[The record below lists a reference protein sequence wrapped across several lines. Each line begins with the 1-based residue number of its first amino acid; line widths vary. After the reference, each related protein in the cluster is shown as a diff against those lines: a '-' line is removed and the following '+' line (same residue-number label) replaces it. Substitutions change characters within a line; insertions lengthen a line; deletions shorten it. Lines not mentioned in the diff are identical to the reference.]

1 MTKAEILLE
10 PFFSSIRT
18 KADQL
23 TFLPWILALA
33 AGLALVATDFG
44 SDIELRLSNIRTGIL
59 EKPASGQLVIVE
71 IDAQSL
77 QQVDRWPWPRN
88 YYARAI
94 HRLND
99 AGVSQIAFDIDFSS
113 PSGGRND
120 QILADAIEESDATV
134 ILPTFRQLA
143 STGGSEFVENLP
155 IPILRQNAFLASV
168 NVSPDERGQL
178 NRYGYGTTTAATARP
193 SMASMIAEV
202 TGNIDESFAIDQS
215 IDPATIP
222 RLSFIDLMKS
232 DDLSAQLKGKSVLIG
247 ATAIELG
254 DRYSISRFGVIPG
267 VVIQALASETLIQ
280 GTNLPDLGR
289 YLSLMIAAIVIFLC
303 LASRKIYS
311 RGLIGIAFAIIL
323 ALGTLQL
330 LTEYWQLFTFANVPA
345 FSFLSVFI
353 VSQKFLTTTAALKTS
368 QYVHELSGLA
378 NEAALL
384 NAIATEG
391 SGYIAVARL
400 ANFRELL
407 VLTDRS
413 TRRDLFENLSSRLKF
428 LARGDRL
435 YHVDF
440 DMVAWI
446 VKQEYTDDIPGHFAT
461 ANALLQAPVMA
472 GSTKIK
478 IDVTYGISNVSL
490 DEAKIASEQAL
501 ASGAKW
507 SWHDDEFDQ
516 AIGQKNDLLVELD
529 QAIENGN
536 LTVAYQPKWDL
547 ATNRLNGAEA
557 LVRWNHPERGMIS
570 PEIFIPLLEKAGRI
584 DGLTFQVLRQALT
597 DLSRWNRQR
606 SGLTCSV
613 NISAKLLDD
622 NHFVREAIAMVDEAA
637 VDNSQIVFEVTET
650 ATLTDADQ
658 SIIAL
663 ELIEKSGI
671 RVSIDDYGTGQSTL
685 SYLQRLPVSEIKLD
699 QSFVKT
705 MTADNA
711 NRVMVKSTI
720 RMAHDLGL
728 KIVAEGIEDRSCLE
742 LLTRYGCDIGQGWY
756 ISKPVTTEI
765 FEADWLISSLE
776 EARLSA

>member
-1 MTKAEILLE
+1 LTKAEILLE

-446 VKQEYTDDIPGHFAT
+446 VKQEYTDDIPGHFA
-461 ANALLQAPVMA
+461 
-472 GSTKIK
+472 
-478 IDVTYGISNVSL
+478 
-490 DEAKIASEQAL
+490 SEQAL

-711 NRVMVKSTI
+711 
-720 RMAHDLGL
+720 
-728 KIVAEGIEDRSCLE
+728 
-742 LLTRYGCDIGQGWY
+742 
-756 ISKPVTTEI
+756 P
-765 FEADWLISSLE
+765 
-776 EARLSA
+776 

>member
-1 MTKAEILLE
+1 MES
-10 PFFSSIRT
+10 FFSSIRT
-18 KADQL
+18 KADRL
-23 TFLPWILALA
+23 TFLPWILALM
-33 AGLALVATDFG
+33 AGLALVSTNFG
-44 SDIELRLSNIRTGIL
+44 SDIELRLSNIRAEIL
-59 EKPASGQLVIVE
+59 EKPASGQVVIVE
-71 IDAQSL
+71 IDSQSL
-77 QQVDRWPWPRN
+77 QLVDRWPWPRN
-88 YYARAI
+88 YYATAI
-94 HRLND
+94 QKLNQ
-99 AGVSQIAFDIDFSS
+99 AGASQIAFDIDFSS
-113 PSGGRND
+113 SSTGRND
-120 QILADAIEESDATV
+120 QNFADAIERSDATV

-155 IPILRQNAFLASV
+155 IPVLRKNAFLASV
-168 NVSPDERGQL
+168 NVSPDDRGQL

-193 SMASMIAEV
+193 SMASMIAGV

-215 IDPATIP
+215 IDPTTIP
-222 RLSFIDLMKS
+222 RLSFIDLINS
-232 DDLSAQLKGKSVLIG
+232 DDLAPMLNDKSVLIG

-289 YLSLMIAAIVIFLC
+289 YLTLLIAAIVIFLC
-303 LASRKIYS
+303 IASRKIDS
-311 RGLIGIAFAIIL
+311 RGLIGIAFAIIFAL
-323 ALGTLQL
+323 ALLQL
-330 LTEYWQLFTFANVPA
+330 LTEYLHLFTFSNVPA
-345 FSFLSVFI
+345 FCLLSVYI
-353 VSQKFLTTTAALKTS
+353 VSQKFLTTSAALKTS
-368 QYVHELSGLA
+368 QYVHEISGLG

-384 NAIATEG
+384 NDIATEG
-391 SGYIAVARL
+391 SGYIAAARL
-400 ANFRELL
+400 ADFRELL
-407 VLTDRS
+407 VLTNRS
-413 TRRDLFENLSSRLKF
+413 TRRNLFENLASRLKF
-428 LARGDRL
+428 LARNDRL

-446 VKQEYTDDIPGHFAT
+446 VKHEYVDDIPSHFAT

-472 GSTKIK
+472 GGTKIK

-501 ASGAKW
+501 ASGTKW
-507 SWHDDEFDQ
+507 SWHDDQFDH
-516 AIGQKNDLLVELD
+516 AIGQKNELLVELD
-529 QAIENGN
+529 QTIEDGN
-536 LTVAYQPKWDL
+536 LSVVYQPKWDL
-547 ATNRLNGAEA
+547 SCNRLNGAEA

-584 DGLTFQVLRQALT
+584 DGLTFHVLRQALN
-597 DLSRWNRQR
+597 DLSRWNQR
-606 SGLTCSV
+606 RPGLTCSV

-622 NHFVREAIAMVDEAA
+622 VQFVRQAIAMVDEAR

-650 ATLTDADQ
+650 ATLSDPEQ

-663 ELIEKSGI
+663 ELIQKSGI

-728 KIVAEGIEDRSCLE
+728 KIVAEGIEDQSCLE
-742 LLTRYGCDIGQGWY
+742 LLIRYGCDIGQGWH
-756 ISKPVTTEI
+756 ISKPVATEV
-765 FEADWLISSLE
+765 FEADWLISPLE